1 MGFWSGLGK
10 AIGKIAPIAGGIA
23 GAPFTGGASLFA
35 ALAPTIGQT
44 VGSVLSGAS
53 GGMAGR
59 RDVINEQRLQQQ
71 QLAQNAAY
79 QRFVSELDAAKYGVS
94 EQQRG
99 ARQSLVSQLLENM
112 PQFGLQGMSPRI
124 GQTSLTNTFAP
135 SQDLLSRL
143 AQAGP
148 AAPTMAGT
156 PAAQF
161 QKAGFL
167 EKLAG
172 GAGLGLGVLGSLGQT
187 FGRTP
192 LPTSIGERGTVGALP
207 YYTQSQALRGQGQDP
222 RLQPRPGV
230 FRPQSSDI
238 SL

>member
-44 VGSVLSGAS
+44 VGSALSGAA

-59 RDVINEQRLQQQ
+59 RDIINEQRLRQQ

-79 QRFVSELDAAKYGVS
+79 QRFLSELDAAKYGVS

-99 ARQSLVSQLLENM
+99 ARQALVSQLLENM

-148 AAPTMAGT
+148 TAPTMADT

-161 QKAGFL
+161 QDAGFL

-172 GAGLGLGVLGSLGQT
+172 GAGLGLGVLGSLGQRRSEPALQQ
-187 FGRTP
+187 FAS
-192 LPTSIGERGTVGALP
+192 LPNLGSVRMGQLQANNPMRFIQPTVPPQKHALIGDKGYL
-207 YYTQSQALRGQGQDP
+207 
-222 RLQPRPGV
+222 
-230 FRPQSSDI
+230 
-238 SL
+238 

>member
-44 VGSVLSGAS
+44 VGSALSGAA

-59 RDVINEQRLQQQ
+59 RDIINEQRLRQQ

-79 QRFVSELDAAKYGVS
+79 QRFLSELDAAKYGVS

-99 ARQSLVSQLLENM
+99 ARQALVSQLLENM

-148 AAPTMAGT
+148 AAPIMADT

-161 QKAGFL
+161 QDAGFL

-172 GAGLGLGVLGSLGQT
+172 GAGLGLGVLGSLGQRRSEPALQQ
-187 FGRTP
+187 FAP
-192 LPTSIGERGTVGALP
+192 LPNLGSVRMGQLQANNPMRFIQPTISPAKHTLGTKG
-207 YYTQSQALRGQGQDP
+207 
-222 RLQPRPGV
+222 
-230 FRPQSSDI
+230 
-238 SL
+238 